1 MDNIQYPSV
10 ACNRM
15 NFQVAP
21 MNSAFRLTFTDQQS
35 MLSDFQSL
43 SQSQKP
49 KTVLRLIQR
58 AGIIDLVVLKMPQ
71 SFGQLNNCTNNYK
84 IITSSVFSSL
94 RQTSQLYQLFL
105 WHNFEIVPCLAFPS
119 LSSIYLVIYPEFV
132 NILDGV
138 WPATIKNPTSVVL
151 YSVSLSLHP
160 KDTFNLSVATLNC
173 CLMKLMNI
181 WNSSSENIIGV
192 TSLWVG

>member
-1 MDNIQYPSV
+1 MDNIQYSSI
-10 ACNRM
+10 ACNRI
-15 NFQVAP
+15 NFQVAL

-71 SFGQLNNCTNNYK
+71 SFRQLNNCTNNYK

-105 WHNFEIVPCLAFPS
+105 WHDFEIVPHLAFPS
-119 LSSIYLVIYPEFV
+119 LNIFHLSGDISRICEYSSWGLTSYDQEPHLCGSILCISVI
-132 NILDGV
+132 
-138 WPATIKNPTSVVL
+138 TSKG
-151 YSVSLSLHP
+151 H
-160 KDTFNLSVATLNC
+160 
-173 CLMKLMNI
+173 I
-181 WNSSSENIIGV
+181 
-192 TSLWVG
+192 